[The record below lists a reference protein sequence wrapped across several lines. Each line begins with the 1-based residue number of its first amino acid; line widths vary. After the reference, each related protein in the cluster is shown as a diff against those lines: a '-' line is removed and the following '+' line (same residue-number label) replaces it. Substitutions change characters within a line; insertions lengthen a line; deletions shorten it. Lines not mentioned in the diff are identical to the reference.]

1 MLPAGQLFFQFPWLF
16 ICSDQALELE
26 LDCCVTKPLIP
37 NMMLTVVEMHKIILT
52 NKPWKLQAEFI
63 GHRCFFA
70 DPLGIDVVQL
80 RPLISHY

>member
-1 MLPAGQLFFQFPWLF
+1 
-16 ICSDQALELE
+16 
-26 LDCCVTKPLIP
+26 
-37 NMMLTVVEMHKIILT
+37 MMLTVVEMHKIILT

-70 DPLGIDVVQL
+70 DPLGIDVVQR